1 MKLKYLLVLIFT
13 FGSLYSLFAEPRLND
28 TLFFVNSIPV
38 FNKSIVDLDG
48 KGGVDI
54 IELALIEEDYDF
66 SKFILTI
73 NKDSVSGKHSY
84 NVSGFLII
92 DLDTT
97 DNYKEVAVYTQN
109 ANGPDEY
116 IIYKYDNWIN
126 EIGRINSYASFPG
139 NKEIIVDTEMMFW
152 TKTDTVLYDTE
163 FEVLK
168 FYPKE
173 FYDINIKAKVLEPF
187 SLYSDRENFITI
199 IDLKPKDRVTVM
211 KCDTSPFCN
220 DESSNSFELCD
231 WYQVKIESG
240 RTGWVQL
247 KTFLDKLELL
257 WRP

>member
-1 MKLKYLLVLIFT
+1 MKLKYLLFLIFT
-13 FGSLYSLFAEPRLND
+13 FNTIYSSFAEPRLND

-38 FNKSIVDLDG
+38 FNKAIVDLDR

-54 IELALIEEDYDF
+54 IELTLIEEDYDF
-66 SKFILTI
+66 SNFKLSI

-97 DNYKEVAVYTQN
+97 DKYKEVAVYTQN

-116 IIYKYDNWIN
+116 IIYKYDNWIT
-126 EIGRINSYASFPG
+126 EIGRINSYATFSG
-139 NKEIIVDTEMMFW
+139 NKEIIIDTEMMFW

-163 FEVLK
+163 FEVLMY
-168 FYPKE
+168 YPKE
-173 FYDINIKAKVLEPF
+173 FYDINIEAGVLEPF
-187 SLYSDRENFITI
+187 SLYSDRENFLSI
-199 IDLKPKDRVTVM
+199 IDLKPKDKVTII
-211 KCDTSPFCN
+211 KCDTSPFCE

-231 WYQVKIESG
+231 WYQVKLESG
-240 RTGWVQL
+240 ITGWVQL
-247 KTFLDKLELL
+247 KTFLNKLELP

>member
-1 MKLKYLLVLIFT
+1 MKLKYLFILIFT
-13 FGSLYSLFAEPRLND
+13 FGSIYSLFAKPCLSD
-28 TLFFVNSIPV
+28 TLFFVNSLPV
-38 FNKSIVDLDG
+38 YNKAVVDLEG
-48 KGGVDI
+48 KGEADI
-54 IELALIEEDYDF
+54 IELTLIEEDYDF
-66 SKFILTI
+66 SNFILTI

-92 DLDTT
+92 DLDTA

-220 DESSNSFELCD
+220 DELANSFELCD
-231 WYQVKIESG
+231 WYQVRLESG

-247 KTFLDKLELL
+247 KTFLNKLELP

>member
-1 MKLKYLLVLIFT
+1 MKLKCLLVLIFT

-92 DLDTT
+92 DLDTA

-187 SLYSDRENFITI
+187 SLIF
-199 IDLKPKDRVTVM
+199 
-211 KCDTSPFCN
+211 
-220 DESSNSFELCD
+220 
-231 WYQVKIESG
+231 G
-240 RTGWVQL
+240 
-247 KTFLDKLELL
+247 
-257 WRP
+257 

>member
-1 MKLKYLLVLIFT
+1 MKLKSLLLLIFI
-13 FGSLYSLFAEPRLND
+13 FGIIFSSFAESCLND
-28 TLFFVNSIPV
+28 TLFFVNGIPV
-38 FNKSIVDLDG
+38 YNKAIVNLDG
-48 KGGVDI
+48 KGDYDF
-54 IELALIEEDYDF
+54 IELKLIEEDYDF
-66 SKFILTI
+66 SNYVLTI
-73 NKDSVSGKHSY
+73 NKDSVSGRHSY

-116 IIYKYDNWIN
+116 IIYKYDNWIT

-152 TKTDTVLYDTE
+152 IKTDTVLYDKE

-168 FYPKE
+168 YYSKE
-173 FYDINIKAKVLEPF
+173 FYDINIEAEVLEPF
-187 SLYSDRENFITI
+187 SLNSDRENFLSI
-199 IDLKPKDRVTVM
+199 IDLKPKDIVTII
-211 KCDTSPFCN
+211 KCDTSPFCE

-231 WYQVKIESG
+231 WYQIRHESG

-247 KTFLDKLELL
+247 KMFLKKLELP

>member
-1 MKLKYLLVLIFT
+1 MKLKYLLLLIFT
-13 FGSLYSLFAEPRLND
+13 FGSIYSLFAKPYLND
-28 TLFFVNSIPV
+28 TLFFVNSTPV
-38 FNKSIVDLDG
+38 YNKAVDNLEG
-48 KGGVDI
+48 KGEADK
-54 IELALIEEDYDF
+54 IELTLIEDDYDYSNF
-66 SKFILTI
+66 VLTI
-73 NKDSVSGKHSY
+73 NNDTVSGKHSY

-97 DNYKEVAVYTQN
+97 DNFKEVAVYTQN

-116 IIYKYDNWIN
+116 IIYKYDNWIT
-126 EIGRINSYASFPG
+126 EIGRINSYATFPG

-168 FYPKE
+168 HYPKE
-173 FYDINIKAKVLEPF
+173 FYYINMEAKVLESF
-187 SLYSDRENFITI
+187 SLYSDRENFISVTE
-199 IDLKPKDRVTVM
+199 LKPKDRVTIV
-211 KCDTSPFCN
+211 KCDTSPFCE
-220 DESSNSFELCD
+220 DELSSSFELCD

-247 KTFLDKLELL
+247 KTFLDKLELP

>member
-13 FGSLYSLFAEPRLND
+13 FGSIYSLFAKPCLID
-28 TLFFVNSIPV
+28 TLFFVNSLPV
-38 FNKSIVDLDG
+38 YNKAIVDLEG
-48 KGGVDI
+48 KGEADI
-54 IELALIEEDYDF
+54 LELTLIEEDYDF
-66 SKFILTI
+66 SNFILTI

-109 ANGPDEY
+109 VNGPDEY
-116 IIYKYDNWIN
+116 IIYKYDNWIT

-139 NKEIIVDTEMMFW
+139 NKEIIIDTEMMFW

-163 FEVLK
+163 FEILK
-168 FYPKE
+168 YYPKE
-173 FYDINIKAKVLEPF
+173 FYDINIEADVLEPF
-187 SLYSDRENFITI
+187 SLYSDRENFISI
-199 IDLKPKDRVTVM
+199 IDLKLKDRVTII
-211 KCDTSPFCN
+211 KCDTSPFCE

-247 KTFLDKLELL
+247 KTFLDKLELP